1 MDIASYRIGNDHIE
15 EIAPPAGNLRGGM
28 TVNEHFSAILQ
39 KFVKDEEFSRYIG
52 KGSPEKQAQH
62 KADLNELIYTRF
74 EKEKRRFGS
83 GDNSKSYF
91 LEFPHSF
98 FKLYEDTLVL
108 KSKGDMSVQVGKDGA
123 VMQISNSKMAEIFQS
138 TIDSI
143 TNLIIKYIHENNL
156 GPHLD
161 TIYWVGDFGGCK
173 YLHCQLKTVI
183 KRTFPDLKCH
193 FSVPPEPHLAVIR
206 GATTFRCH
214 PSIVRK
220 KKADATYGTGDFD
233 AVLCCPNTNEN
244 NRAFHAFVKSGDD
257 IDMNKV
263 FVMNFTALEKEIAA
277 FPLYAT
283 FQKDVRY
290 TTDKNVHKLGEVSI
304 DMGGYGLDREIE
316 LACDI
321 TSNEIHVRVRD
332 RASRNEQKIVVD
344 YLSSSKQL
352 NKHLVIIIGIK
363 ASSSLLHCYGKH
375 ILDEWII
382 KLEHEQESCAQVPY
396 SF

>member
-1 MDIASYRIGNDHIE
+1 MDIASYQIGNGHIE
-15 EIAPPAGNLRGGM
+15 EIAPPAGNLWGGM
-28 TVNEHFSAILQ
+28 TVNEQFSTVLQ
-39 KFVKDEEFSRYIG
+39 GFVKDTKFSCYIEN
-52 KGSPEKQAQH
+52 GSPEDQAQH

-74 EKEKRRFGS
+74 EKEKRRFGL
-83 GDNSKSYF
+83 DEACESYF

-98 FKLYEDTLVL
+98 FKLYEGTLVL
-108 KSKGDMSVQVGKDGA
+108 KSKGDMSVQVEKDGA
-123 VMQISNSKMAEIFQS
+123 VMQISNSKMAEIFQP

-143 TNLIIKYIHENNL
+143 TNLITKYIDVHKNNL
-156 GPHLD
+156 AHLD
-161 TIYWVGDFGGCK
+161 TIYWVGEFGGCK

-206 GATTFRCH
+206 GATAFRCH

-233 AVLCCPNTNEN
+233 AVLCCPNINKN
-244 NRAFHAFVKSGDD
+244 DRAFHAFVKSGDD
-257 IDMNKV
+257 IDMNEV

-316 LACDI
+316 LVCDI
-321 TSNEIHVRVRD
+321 TPNEIHVRVRD
-332 RASRNEQKIVVD
+332 KASRNEQKIVVD

-352 NKHLVIIIGIK
+352 NKI
-363 ASSSLLHCYGKH
+363 SSYN
-375 ILDEWII
+375 
-382 KLEHEQESCAQVPY
+382 Y
-396 SF
+396 RY